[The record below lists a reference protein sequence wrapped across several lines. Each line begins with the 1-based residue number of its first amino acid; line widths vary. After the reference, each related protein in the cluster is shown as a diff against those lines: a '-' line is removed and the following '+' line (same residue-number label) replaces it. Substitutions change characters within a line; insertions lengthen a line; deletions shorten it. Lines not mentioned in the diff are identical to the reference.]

1 MVEGKVKTTDAIAQ
15 IIELEVIVKARTI
28 CSGFFVYFC
37 LAHILYTSSGHDHL
51 ILCQG
56 STGYILKAVHLRSCS
71 DVRKRP
77 WHFIIKNMDQSTRAL
92 IAQWIDSTF
101 IQTKEWP
108 TDSITT
114 TDIQNGMQEAGKGV
128 VSVAEL
134 NEFLSSLDIV
144 GQNIKGYS
152 DRIWKLA
159 YR

>member
-1 MVEGKVKTTDAIAQ
+1 
-15 IIELEVIVKARTI
+15 
-28 CSGFFVYFC
+28 
-37 LAHILYTSSGHDHL
+37 
-51 ILCQG
+51 
-56 STGYILKAVHLRSCS
+56 
-71 DVRKRP
+71 
-77 WHFIIKNMDQSTRAL
+77 MDQSTRAL